1 MSEHILEMRN
11 IVKDFPGV
19 RALDDVSFQVKPGEI
34 HALVGENGA
43 GKSTLIKVLSG
54 VHPYGSY
61 TGSILV
67 DGAEQQFQ
75 HIRDSEDVGIAVIYQ
90 ELALVPQMTV
100 VENLFLG
107 VERGK
112 PYAID
117 WDTANSEARK
127 YLEEVNL
134 DISPSEV
141 VRNLGIGKQ
150 QLVEIAKA
158 IAKKARILVLDEPT
172 AALNE
177 QDSANL
183 LEILRQIR
191 DRGVSCIYISHKLNE
206 VLEIADSVTVLR
218 DGKTVSTHDMHG
230 ADRLDE
236 PRIVS
241 LMVGRE
247 LTERF
252 PRVEHTPGDVVL
264 QVRNWSVQD
273 PNDPNKRIVDDV
285 SFDVRQGEILG
296 VAGLMGAGRTELMM
310 SLFGAYGKRVGGGMA
325 LRGKELDIR
334 NPGDAIRAGLAYVT
348 EDRKGKGLVLGMDIR
363 HNTTLAALRAVS
375 RFSIIDLFEEIRTTE
390 QYVQSL
396 RVKTPSIEQ
405 KVTNLSG
412 GNQQKVVLGKWMLTQ
427 PEVLILDEPT
437 RGIDVGA
444 KFEIYKVM
452 NELVAKGVCIVM
464 ISSELPEVLGVSD
477 RVIVIHQGKLNGELH
492 WSEATQEKTMTLA
505 TGGVET

>member
-1 MSEHILEMRN
+1 MSEHILEMSN

-19 RALDDVSFQVKPGEI
+19 RALDDVSFQVKSGEI

-54 VHPYGSY
+54 VHPNGSY
-61 TGSILV
+61 TGSVLV
-67 DGAEQQFQ
+67 DGVEQQFQ
-75 HIRDSEDVGIAVIYQ
+75 HIKDSEDVGIAVIYQ
-90 ELALVPQMTV
+90 ELALVPQMSV

-112 PYAID
+112 SFAID
-117 WDTANSEARK
+117 WDTATRQAKE
-127 YLEEVNL
+127 YLGEVNL
-134 DISPSEV
+134 DISPQAL

-158 IAKKARILVLDEPT
+158 IAKQARILVLDEPT

-183 LEILRQIR
+183 LEILRQLR
-191 DRGVSCIYISHKLNE
+191 SRGVSCIYISHKLNE
-206 VLEIADSVTVLR
+206 VIEIADSVTVLR

-230 ADRLDE
+230 PDRLDE

-252 PRVEHTPGDVVL
+252 PRVEHTPGEVVL
-264 QVRNWSVQD
+264 QVRNWTVQD
-273 PNDPNKRIVDDV
+273 PDDPDKKVVNDV

-310 SLFGAYGKRVGGGMA
+310 SLFGAYGKRIGGAVA
-325 LRGKELDIR
+325 LRGKELQIR

-348 EDRKGKGLVLGMDIR
+348 EDRKRKGLVLGMDIC

-375 RFSIIDLFEEIRTTE
+375 RHAIIDLFEEIRTTE

-396 RVKTPSIEQ
+396 RVKTPSVEQ
-405 KVTNLSG
+405 KAKNLSG

-477 RVIVIHQGKLNGELH
+477 RVIVIHQGKLSGELH

-505 TGGVET
+505 TGGVEK